1 MEPVAISRS
10 HDLLHDRVSTHF
22 PAVHRVAGYPRVR
35 PYGSILADLRTFG
48 DLRSGMND
56 ARRGIVD
63 NYEVG
68 RLLGRGGMG
77 EVHIARD
84 RSGRFVAIKKV
95 RKTLSLDP
103 VLCERLTLEA
113 DLLRRIDHPNVVR
126 VLDGG
131 VANGQP
137 FMVMS
142 RAFGTP
148 LDAVLAVASPMS
160 RERITGITSQL
171 FDGLIAIHAAGVIHA
186 DLKSSN
192 ILIDELDRVTII
204 DFGLARVAHDPLGD
218 DEIFG
223 GTPAYMAPELLAGG
237 TPTAASD
244 IYAAGVVLY
253 ELLAGS
259 SPLPRSLP
267 AVVMMS
273 RRMHEPVELPSR
285 RAPERAITAA
295 LDAVVAR
302 ALATNA
308 IDRFTTVRDLA
319 DALADALAAWIPAA
333 EDRPTR
339 EWARP
344 PSAQHVAPTLRR
356 PIATDAPETIIQQGL
371 ASASELVAARDVT
384 SAIATLEDALARLA
398 PREPTLT
405 MVPAAWRLE
414 TVLAA
419 LYQSLGKRDHAN
431 RIARFAFQHAR
442 DAKDPVAI
450 ARTTGLLSQLASGQT
465 RIARGSRQA
474 IRARPATR

>member
-1 MEPVAISRS
+1 
-10 HDLLHDRVSTHF
+10 
-22 PAVHRVAGYPRVR
+22 
-35 PYGSILADLRTFG
+35 
-48 DLRSGMND
+48 
-56 ARRGIVD
+56 
-63 NYEVG
+63 
-68 RLLGRGGMG
+68 MG

-103 VLCERLTLEA
+103 MLCERLAIEA
-113 DLLRRIDHPNVVR
+113 RLLRRIDHPNVVR

-131 VANGQP
+131 VADGQP

-148 LDAVLAVASPMS
+148 LDAVLAESPPMS

-171 FDGLIAIHAAGVIHA
+171 FDGLIAIHDAGVIHA

-204 DFGLARVAHDPLGD
+204 DFGLARIAHDPLTE

-223 GTPAYMAPELLAGG
+223 GTPAYMAPELLAGNA
-237 TPTAASD
+237 PTAASD

-259 SPLPRSLP
+259 TPLPRLLP

-273 RRMHEPVELPSR
+273 RRMHEPVELPSK
-285 RAPERAITAA
+285 RAPERAISAA
-295 LDAVVAR
+295 LDAAIIR
-302 ALATNA
+302 ALAIA
-308 IDRFTTVRDLA
+308 PGERFESVRDLA
-319 DALADALAAWIPAA
+319 DAVAIALAAWVPAA

-339 EWARP
+339 EWVRP
-344 PSAQHVAPTLRR
+344 SSAQHAAPTLRR
-356 PIATDAPETIIQQGL
+356 PAAIEDPEAIIQHGL
-371 ASASELVAARDVT
+371 ASASELVGVRDVT

-398 PREPTLT
+398 PREPAITAI
-405 MVPAAWRLE
+405 PAAWRLE

-419 LYQSLGKRDHAN
+419 LYQSVGKHDHAN
-431 RIARFAFQHAR
+431 RLARFAFQHAQ
-442 DAKDPVAI
+442 DSKDSTAI
-450 ARTTGLLSQLASGQT
+450 ARTTGLLAQLANGQS
-465 RIARGSRQA
+465 RIARGSRQP
-474 IRARPATR
+474 IRTRRPTR